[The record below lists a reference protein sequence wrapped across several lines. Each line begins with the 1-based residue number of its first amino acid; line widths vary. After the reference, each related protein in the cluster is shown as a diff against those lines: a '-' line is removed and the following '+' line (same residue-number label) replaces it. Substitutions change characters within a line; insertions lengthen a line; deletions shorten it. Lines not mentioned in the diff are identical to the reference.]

1 MEVEIFTLSDSSYDY
16 SGKLVIVGAFDT
28 IFSNIFPCVHPTL
41 SVTLR
46 LRLALAE
53 IGSYQIKLAIT
64 DAKNQMIIP
73 PIDAPLNINLP
84 VNHNLTNNPIS
95 DEPAINFIANYNGI
109 RFDIPGKYK
118 VSLYI
123 NGNLKSSIPLLLI
136 KR

>member
-28 IFSNIFPCVHPTL
+28 IFSNTFPCIHPTL
-41 SVTLR
+41 SITLR
-46 LRLALAE
+46 LRFTLAE
-53 IGSYQIKLAIT
+53 IGSHQIKLAIT
-64 DAKNQMIIP
+64 GANNQMIIP
-73 PIDAPLNINLP
+73 PIDAPMNMNLLANNNP
-84 VNHNLTNNPIS
+84 TNNPIP

-118 VSLYI
+118 ISLYI
-123 NGNLKSSIPLLLI
+123 NGNLKSSIPLSLI